1 MLNIVAMVSGF
12 LVARLMRLRVVN
24 QFTISIEVGLQNSAL
39 AIFVAATLLRSTSM
53 ALVPVVYGSFSFFS
67 TLLFGWSV
75 KKLGWVPRIIE
86 KGA

>member
-1 MLNIVAMVSGF
+1 MVSGF
-12 LVARLMRLRVVN
+12 LVARVMRLRVIN

-39 AIFVAATLLRSTSM
+39 AIFVAATLLNNNDM

-75 KKLGWVPRIIE
+75 KKLGWIPKVIG
-86 KGA
+86 KDT